1 MEAGKTKT
9 RFDMEQEIMTAWQVL
24 DDIKMLSARAGT
36 TQEDWDAVHR
46 LYQIRFETLFETF
59 ENLIHGTIAAKKLI
73 RLLRLNLLT

>member
-9 RFDMEQEIMTAWQVL
+9 RFEMEQEIMQAWQVL

-36 TQEDWDAVHR
+36 TQEDWDAVYR

-59 ENLIHGTIAAKKLI
+59 ENLIHDGKIL
-73 RLLRLNLLT
+73 

>member
-1 MEAGKTKT
+1 MEAGNTKT

-36 TQEDWDAVHR
+36 TQEDWDAVGR

-59 ENLIHGTIAAKKLI
+59 ENLIRDGKIL
-73 RLLRLNLLT
+73 